1 MAKHS
6 HLPKYN
12 EFLNPLFQALHE
24 QMAVNSRPDRFSTIF
39 IHHAPNAVLGYHFVH
54 QLPGENSPKRD
65 RLDKV
70 DRLDKKN
77 KQLYLV
83 KHAKCY

>member
-12 EFLNPLFQALHE
+12 EFLNPLFQTLHE

-39 IHHAPNAVLGYHFVH
+39 IHYAPNAVLGYHFVH
-54 QLPGENSPKRD
+54 QLPEENSPKRD

-70 DRLDKKN
+70 DKLDKKN